1 MKNETVK
8 KGRIERYKDKDFS
21 RLTSLIFIL
30 LLLFIFYFSI
40 TTGANLA
47 FGGFDKIYSGYPN
60 ERYEDLEKEFNNI
73 IVDKRY
79 IDMKKLSDKN
89 IEFTEKYSKSN
100 SYPEETWEITLEK
113 GDIEVYSTI
122 KRADNGTLE
131 LKSTRDTSKAGFYV
145 NRTVTAA
152 GIILLCLFISAIIWT
167 IVLVIYFSIIDKLV
181 EVERKYIARKAKSTV
196 SKKDKS

>member
-1 MKNETVK
+1 MENETVR
-8 KGRIERYKDKDFS
+8 KGSIERYRDSEFS
-21 RLTSLIFIL
+21 WLTSSIFVL
-30 LLLFIFYFSI
+30 LLIVLFYFSI
-40 TTGANLA
+40 TIGVNLA

-60 ERYEDLEKEFNNI
+60 SEYEDLEKEFNNI
-73 IVDKRY
+73 IVDKKY
-79 IDMKKLSDKN
+79 IDMKRLSDAN

-122 KRADNGTLE
+122 KKSDDGTLE
-131 LKSTRDTSKAGFYV
+131 VKATRDTSNAGFYV

-152 GIILLCLFISAIIWT
+152 GIIILCLFIPAIIWT
-167 IVLVIYFSIIDKLV
+167 IILIIYLWTLDRLVDI
-181 EVERKYIARKAKSTV
+181 ERKCIAKKAKSTV